1 MKHLDKTKTV
11 FLANFGLLIMAIVW
25 GFGFIVTK
33 DSIEAVTP
41 MQIMVFRFTIGAIG
55 LILIFHKRLKNIDR
69 SALKQGIILG
79 VLVFFSYGLQTV
91 GIKYTSASNNAFLTT
106 IYVIIMPWLVYFT
119 TKQKPSRTT
128 IIASVMTFIGVGLM
142 SITSNFQINIG
153 DILTVIGAVIFGFH
167 MLQLSVYTQK
177 TDPIILA
184 ILQLSVTAILSNIT
198 SFIIDPPMNLSL
210 LWSTSKG
217 AILYLGVVNTLF
229 TFLLQTVCQKYT
241 SPVSAS
247 LIMSLESVFA
257 GFFSYFILGER
268 LSTKALIGAALI
280 FIAIVVAQL
289 EIYQRAKADERALY
303 RKEEIYVEN

>member
-1 MKHLDKTKTV
+1 MNHLDKTKTV

-69 SALKQGIILG
+69 SALKQGTILG

-119 TKQKPSRTT
+119 SKQKPSRTT
-128 IIASVMTFIGVGLM
+128 IVASVMTFIGVGLM

-198 SFIIDPPMNLSL
+198 SFIIDPPMNLPL

-217 AILYLGVVNTLF
+217 AILYLGIVNTLF

-241 SPVSAS
+241 SPISAS

-268 LSTKALIGAALI
+268 LSTKALIGAAMI
-280 FIAIVVAQL
+280 FIAIIVAQL
-289 EIYQRAKADERALY
+289 EIYRRAKADERALY
-303 RKEEIYVEN
+303 RKKDIYVEN